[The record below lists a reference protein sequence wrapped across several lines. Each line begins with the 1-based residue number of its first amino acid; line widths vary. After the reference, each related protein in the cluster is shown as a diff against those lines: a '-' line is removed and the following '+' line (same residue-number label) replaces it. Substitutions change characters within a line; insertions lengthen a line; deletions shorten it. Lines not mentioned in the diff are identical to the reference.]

1 MGSHEDKDKFATM
14 ITLIATVPFVILF
27 ILAMIGIIIS
37 L

>member
-1 MGSHEDKDKFATM
+1 MYSHRDKDKFATM

-27 ILAMIGIIIS
+27 VLAMIEIVVS

>member
-1 MGSHEDKDKFATM
+1 MGSHEDKDRFATM

-27 ILAMIGIIIS
+27 ILAMIGTIVS

>member
-1 MGSHEDKDKFATM
+1 MYSHEDRDRFATK

-27 ILAMIGIIIS
+27 ILALIGIIVS

>member
-1 MGSHEDKDKFATM
+1 MYSHEDKDKFATM

-27 ILAMIGIIIS
+27 VLAMIATLTS